1 MDRVSK
7 DQAHMSQGK
16 FKRAT
21 STKGWESQLERDY
34 HHLSIWISHA
44 KGVDSKLFK
53 IDEEYIKF
61 LLTETLDKKLKHK
74 KNECGLEVN
83 CLSFQKKV

>member
-1 MDRVSK
+1 
-7 DQAHMSQGK
+7 MSQGK

-21 STKGWESQLERDY
+21 SKGEDSQLDRDY
-34 HHLSIWISHA
+34 HHLSIWISTA
-44 KGVDSKLFK
+44 KGIDGKLFK

-61 LLTETLDKKLKHK
+61 LLNEILDKKLKHK
-74 KNECGLEVN
+74 KNECGLEVD

>member
-1 MDRVSK
+1 V
-7 DQAHMSQGK
+7 ATQGK

-21 STKGWESQLERDY
+21 SRGEESQQLERDY
-34 HHLSIWISHA
+34 HHLSIWISTS
-44 KGVDSKLFK
+44 KSIDSKLLK
-53 IDEEYIKF
+53 IDLEYIKF